1 MVFKLDT
8 LDVMLDFAHGP
19 YRLGDTINATVT
31 LIPNSDIE
39 IRTASLSLVAEARRT
54 EVKMGREMG
63 MGGAATLQG
72 GVPLRTNDY
81 VPMQQTTE
89 QKISTETCYST
100 QFMNSESLS
109 KDNVSRRKVDL
120 TIGPHL
126 PKVALEAE
134 ELQRDANSSLSI
146 EQWWLEV
153 QVDVVRGRDSM
164 VREEI
169 NVKLT

>member
-1 MVFKLDT
+1 
-8 LDVMLDFAHGP
+8 
-19 YRLGDTINATVT
+19 
-31 LIPNSDIE
+31 
-39 IRTASLSLVAEARRT
+39 
-54 EVKMGREMG
+54 
-63 MGGAATLQG
+63 
-72 GVPLRTNDY
+72 
-81 VPMQQTTE
+81 
-89 QKISTETCYST
+89 
-100 QFMNSESLS
+100 MNSESLS

-126 PKVALEAE
+126 PEVALEAE